1 MPALTALARDD
12 RSARVLLSMIGTPA
26 DVATGKLLTEV
37 GAAELIS
44 MAEGDGTVPGMDR
57 VKAAVW
63 RDRILS
69 AATPDRLAERIVE
82 ASKFRVIIPSDPDWP
97 TSLDDLGHRAPYA
110 LWARGRTELLAEPLP
125 QRITFTGARAD
136 TSYGAHVT
144 DELCRDLAQSGRTLV
159 AGAAYGIEA
168 SVHRAA
174 LIRDANTIA
183 VLASGVD
190 RPYPAGHTDLI
201 DRIAREGL
209 LLSEVPPS
217 VAPTRQR
224 FIDRSR
230 ILAALSSA
238 TIIVEAGSRSGSLHT
253 ATEAAQLGRFVG
265 AVPGPITSAAS
276 TGTNL
281 LLQSG
286 QARVIT
292 TGSDIVHMLEG
303 ETNAPARSVIRAGA
317 PHLASP
323 KSRVL

>member
-1 MPALTALARDD
+1 MLTLSDLAQDDRAARVVLAMVRSPNDALTRNLLERV
-12 RSARVLLSMIGTPA
+12 SAV
-26 DVATGKLLTEV
+26 
-37 GAAELIS
+37 ELIVL
-44 MAEGDGTVPGMDR
+44 ADGDGPVPGLDR
-57 VKAAVW
+57 VEAAVW
-63 RDRILS
+63 RDHLHS
-69 AATPDRLAERIVE
+69 ADTPDHLAAQIAE
-82 ASKFRVIIPSDPDWP
+82 ASSFRVITPSDPDWP
-97 TSLDDLGHRAPYA
+97 TALNDLGHRAPYA
-110 LWARGRTELLAEPLP
+110 LWAKGRTELLTQPLP
-125 QRITFTGARAD
+125 QRITVTGSRAD

-144 DELCRDLAQSGRTLV
+144 DELCGDLAQSGRTLV

-168 SVHRAA
+168 SAHRAA

-190 RPYPAGHTDLI
+190 RPYPAGHADLI

-253 ATEAAQLGRFVG
+253 ATEAAQLGRLVG
-265 AVPGPITSAAS
+265 AVPGPVTSAAS
-276 TGTNL
+276 TGANL
-281 LLQSG
+281 LLQG
-286 QARVIT
+286 GHARVIT

-303 ETNAPARSVIRAGA
+303 EISAPSRSLIREGA
-317 PHLASP
+317 PHLVSP

>member
-12 RSARVLLSMIGTPA
+12 RSARVLLSIIGTPA

-44 MAEGDGTVPGMDR
+44 IAEGDGTVPGMDR
-57 VKAAVW
+57 VEAAVW
-63 RDRILS
+63 RDRLLS

-97 TSLDDLGHRAPYA
+97 TSLNDLGARAPYA
-110 LWARGRTELLAEPLP
+110 LWAKGRTELLAEPLP
-125 QRITFTGARAD
+125 QRITVTGARAA
-136 TSYGAHVT
+136 TAYGAHVT
-144 DELCRDLAQSGRTLV
+144 DELCEGLAQSGRTLV

-174 LIRDANTIA
+174 FLRDMNTIA

-190 RPYPAGHTDLI
+190 RPYPAGHADLI

-253 ATEAAQLGRFVG
+253 ATEAAQLGRLVG

-286 QARVIT
+286 HACVIT
-292 TGSDIVHMLEG
+292 NGSDIVRMVEG

-317 PHLASP
+317 PYAVSP
-323 KSRVL
+323 KSWVL

>member
-1 MPALTALARDD
+1 MPALAAFARDD
-12 RSARVLLSMIGTPA
+12 RSARVLLSMIGTPG
-26 DVATGKLLTEV
+26 DIATGHLLAEV

-44 MAEGDGTVPGMDR
+44 IFDGDGPVPGMDR
-57 VKAAVW
+57 VAAAVW
-63 RDRILS
+63 RDRLLS
-69 AATPDRLAERIVE
+69 VATPDRLAERMIE

-97 TSLDDLGHRAPYA
+97 TALNDLGHRAPYA
-110 LWARGRTELLAEPLP
+110 LWAKGRTELLAEPLA
-125 QRITFTGARAD
+125 QRITVTGARAD

-144 DELCRDLAQSGRTLV
+144 DELCGDLAQSGRTLV

-168 SVHRAA
+168 SAHRAA
-174 LIRDANTIA
+174 LVRDANTIA

-230 ILAALSSA
+230 ILAALSGA

-276 TGTNL
+276 TGANL
-281 LLQSG
+281 MLQSG
-286 QARVIT
+286 QASVIT
-292 TGSDIVHMLEG
+292 NGSDIMRMVEG
-303 ETNAPARSVIRAGA
+303 ETNAPARSAIREGA
-317 PHLASP
+317 PHAVSP

>member
-12 RSARVLLSMIGTPA
+12 RSARVLLSIIGTPA

-44 MAEGDGTVPGMDR
+44 IAEGDGTVPGMDP
-57 VKAAVW
+57 VEAAVW
-63 RDRILS
+63 RDRLLS
-69 AATPDRLAERIVE
+69 VAAPDRLAERMVE
-82 ASKFRVIIPSDPDWP
+82 SSKVRVIVPSDPDWP
-97 TSLDDLGHRAPYA
+97 TSLNDLGPRAPYT
-110 LWARGRTELLAEPLP
+110 LWAKGRTELLTESLP
-125 QRITFTGARAD
+125 QRITVTGARAA

-144 DELCRDLAQSGRTLV
+144 DELCGDIAQGGRTLV

-168 SVHRAA
+168 SAHRAA

-190 RPYPAGHTDLI
+190 RPYPAGHADLI

-209 LLSEVPPS
+209 VLSEVPPS

-230 ILAALSSA
+230 ILAALSNA
-238 TIIVEAGSRSGSLHT
+238 IIIVEAGSRSGSLHT
-253 ATEAAQLGRFVG
+253 ATEAAQLGRLVG
-265 AVPGPITSAAS
+265 AVPGPVTSAAS

-286 QARVIT
+286 HARVIT
-292 TGSDIVHMLEG
+292 DGADIARMLEG
-303 ETNAPARSVIRAGA
+303 EANAPARSVIRAGA
-317 PHLASP
+317 SHAVSP
-323 KSRVL
+323 TSRAL

>member
-1 MPALTALARDD
+1 MPALTALVTDD
-12 RSARVLLSMIGTPA
+12 RSARVLLSIIGIPA
-26 DVATGKLLTEV
+26 DVATGKLLAEV
-37 GAAELIS
+37 SSVELIS
-44 MAEGDGTVPGMDR
+44 IVDGDGLVPGMDR
-57 VKAAVW
+57 VEAAVW

-82 ASKFRVIIPSDPDWP
+82 ANKFRVIIPSDPDWP
-97 TSLDDLGHRAPYA
+97 TSLNDLGPRAPYA
-110 LWARGRTELLAEPLP
+110 LWAKGRTELLTQPLT
-125 QRITFTGARAD
+125 QRITVTGARAD

-144 DELCRDLAQSGRTLV
+144 DELCGDLAQSGRTLV

-230 ILAALSSA
+230 ILAAMSSA

-253 ATEAAQLGRFVG
+253 ATEAAQLGRLVG
-265 AVPGPITSAAS
+265 AVPGPVTSAAS

-286 QARVIT
+286 HARVIT
-292 TGSDIVHMLEG
+292 NGSDIVHMLEG
-303 ETNAPARSVIRAGA
+303 EISAPSRSVIREGA
-317 PHLASP
+317 PHLVSP

>member
-44 MAEGDGTVPGMDR
+44 IAEGDGTVPGMDH
-57 VKAAVW
+57 VEAAVW
-63 RDRILS
+63 RDHLHSGARPDHV
-69 AATPDRLAERIVE
+69 ATRMAE
-82 ASKFRVIIPSDPDWP
+82 ASSFRVIIPSDPDWP
-97 TSLDDLGHRAPYA
+97 TALNDLGHRAPYA
-110 LWARGRTELLAEPLP
+110 LWAKGRTELLAEPLP
-125 QRITFTGARAD
+125 QRITVTGARAA

-144 DELCRDLAQSGRTLV
+144 DELCGDLAQSGRILV

-168 SVHRAA
+168 SAHRAA

-190 RPYPAGHTDLI
+190 RPYPAGHAALI
-201 DRIAREGL
+201 DHIAREGL
-209 LLSEVPPS
+209 LLSEVPSS

-253 ATEAAQLGRFVG
+253 ATEAAQLGRLVG
-265 AVPGPITSAAS
+265 AVPGPVTSAAS

-286 QARVIT
+286 HAHVIT
-292 TGSDIVHMLEG
+292 NGSDIVRMVEG

-317 PHLASP
+317 PYVVSP

>member
-12 RSARVLLSMIGTPA
+12 RSARVLLSIIGTPA

-44 MAEGDGTVPGMDR
+44 IAEGDGTVPGMDR
-57 VKAAVW
+57 VEAAVW
-63 RDRILS
+63 RGRLLS

-97 TSLDDLGHRAPYA
+97 TSLNDLGARAPYA
-110 LWARGRTELLAEPLP
+110 LWAKGRTELLAEPLP
-125 QRITFTGARAD
+125 QRITVTGARAA
-136 TSYGAHVT
+136 TAYGAHVT
-144 DELCRDLAQSGRTLV
+144 DELCEGLAQSGRTLV

-174 LIRDANTIA
+174 LLRDMNTIA

-190 RPYPAGHTDLI
+190 RPYPAGHADLI

-253 ATEAAQLGRFVG
+253 ATEAAQLGRLVG
-265 AVPGPITSAAS
+265 AVPGPVTSAAS

-281 LLQSG
+281 MLQSG
-286 QARVIT
+286 QASVIT
-292 TGSDIVHMLEG
+292 NGSDIMRMVEG
-303 ETNAPARSVIRAGA
+303 ETNAPARSAIREGA
-317 PHLASP
+317 PHAVSP

>member
-1 MPALTALARDD
+1 MPALTALATDD
-12 RSARVLLSMIGTPA
+12 RSARVLLSMIGTPG

-44 MAEGDGTVPGMDR
+44 IADGDGPVPGMDR
-57 VKAAVW
+57 VEAAVW
-63 RDRILS
+63 RDRLHS
-69 AATPDRLAERIVE
+69 AATPDHVATRMAET
-82 ASKFRVIIPSDPDWP
+82 SSFRVITPGDPDWP
-97 TSLDDLGHRAPYA
+97 ASLNDLGPRAPYA
-110 LWARGRTELLAEPLP
+110 LWAKGRTELLAEPLP
-125 QRITFTGARAD
+125 QRITVTGARAD

-144 DELCRDLAQSGRTLV
+144 DELCGDLTQSGRTMV

-168 SVHRAA
+168 SAHRAA
-174 LIRDANTIA
+174 LVRDANTIA

-190 RPYPAGHTDLI
+190 RPYPAGHADLI

-230 ILAALSSA
+230 ILAALSGA

-253 ATEAAQLGRFVG
+253 ATEAAQLGRLVG
-265 AVPGPITSAAS
+265 AVPGPVTSAAS

-286 QARVIT
+286 HARVIT
-292 TGSDIVHMLEG
+292 DGADIARMLEG
-303 ETNAPARSVIRAGA
+303 EANAPARSVIRAGA
-317 PHLASP
+317 SHAVSP
-323 KSRVL
+323 TSRAL

>member
-1 MPALTALARDD
+1 MPALTTLARDD

-44 MAEGDGTVPGMDR
+44 IAEGDGPVSGMDR
-57 VKAAVW
+57 IEAAVW
-63 RDRILS
+63 RDRLLS
-69 AATPDRLAERIVE
+69 VAAPDRLAERMVE
-82 ASKFRVIIPSDPDWP
+82 ASEFRVIIPSDPDWP
-97 TSLDDLGHRAPYA
+97 TALNDLGHRAPYA
-110 LWARGRTELLAEPLP
+110 LWAKGRTELLAEPLP
-125 QRITFTGARAD
+125 QRITLTGARAA

-144 DELCRDLAQSGRTLV
+144 EELCGDLAQNGRTLV

-168 SVHRAA
+168 SAHRAA
-174 LIRDANTIA
+174 LVRDANTIA

-190 RPYPAGHTDLI
+190 RPYPAGHADLI

-230 ILAALSSA
+230 ILAALSGA

-265 AVPGPITSAAS
+265 AVPGPVTSAAS

-286 QARVIT
+286 HARVIT
-292 TGSDIVHMLEG
+292 NGTDIMRMLEG
-303 ETNAPARSVIRAGA
+303 ETSAPARSVIRAEA
-317 PHLASP
+317 PHAVSP

>member
-1 MPALTALARDD
+1 MPALTALVTDD
-12 RSARVLLSMIGTPA
+12 RSARVLLSIIGIPA
-26 DVATGKLLTEV
+26 DVATGKLLAEV
-37 GAAELIS
+37 SSVELIS
-44 MAEGDGTVPGMDR
+44 IVDGDGLVPGMDR
-57 VKAAVW
+57 VEAAVW

-82 ASKFRVIIPSDPDWP
+82 ANKFRVIIPSDPDWP
-97 TSLDDLGHRAPYA
+97 TSLNDLGPRAPYA
-110 LWARGRTELLAEPLP
+110 LWAKGRTELLTQPLT
-125 QRITFTGARAD
+125 QRITVTGARAD

-144 DELCRDLAQSGRTLV
+144 DELCGDLAQSGRTLV

-230 ILAALSSA
+230 ILAAMSSA

-253 ATEAAQLGRFVG
+253 ATEAAQLGRLVG
-265 AVPGPITSAAS
+265 AVPGPVTSAAS

-286 QARVIT
+286 HARVIT
-292 TGSDIVHMLEG
+292 NGTDIMRMLEG
-303 ETNAPARSVIRAGA
+303 ETSAPARSVIRAEA
-317 PHLASP
+317 PHAVSP

>member
-1 MPALTALARDD
+1 MLTLSDLAQDDRAARVVLAMVSSPNDALTRNLLERV
-12 RSARVLLSMIGTPA
+12 SAV
-26 DVATGKLLTEV
+26 
-37 GAAELIS
+37 ELIVL
-44 MAEGDGTVPGMDR
+44 ADGDGPVPGLDR
-57 VKAAVW
+57 VEAAVW
-63 RDRILS
+63 RDHLHS
-69 AATPDRLAERIVE
+69 ADTPDHLAAQIAE
-82 ASKFRVIIPSDPDWP
+82 ASSFRVITPSDPDWP
-97 TSLDDLGHRAPYA
+97 TALNDLGHRAPYA
-110 LWARGRTELLAEPLP
+110 LWAKGRTELLTQPLP
-125 QRITFTGARAD
+125 QRITVTGSRAD

-144 DELCRDLAQSGRTLV
+144 DELCGDLAQSGRTLV

-168 SVHRAA
+168 SAHRAA
-174 LIRDANTIA
+174 LIRDATTIA

-230 ILAALSSA
+230 ILAALSGA

-253 ATEAAQLGRFVG
+253 VTEAAQLGRLVG
-265 AVPGPITSAAS
+265 AVPGPVTSAAS

-286 QARVIT
+286 HARVIT
-292 TGSDIVHMLEG
+292 NGSDIVRIVEG
-303 ETNAPARSVIRAGA
+303 ETSVPSRSVIREGT
-317 PHLASP
+317 PHVVSP

>member
-1 MPALTALARDD
+1 MPALTALVTDD
-12 RSARVLLSMIGTPA
+12 RSARVLLSIIGIPA
-26 DVATGKLLTEV
+26 DVATGKLLAEV
-37 GAAELIS
+37 SSVELIS
-44 MAEGDGTVPGMDR
+44 IVDGDGLVPGMDR
-57 VKAAVW
+57 VEAAVW

-82 ASKFRVIIPSDPDWP
+82 ANKFRVIIPSDPDWP
-97 TSLDDLGHRAPYA
+97 TSLNDLGPRAPYA
-110 LWARGRTELLAEPLP
+110 LLAKGRTELLTQPLT
-125 QRITFTGARAD
+125 QRITVTGARAD

-144 DELCRDLAQSGRTLV
+144 DELCGDLAQSGRTLV

-230 ILAALSSA
+230 ILAAMSSA

-253 ATEAAQLGRFVG
+253 ATEAAQLGRLVG
-265 AVPGPITSAAS
+265 AVPGPVTSAAS

-286 QARVIT
+286 HARVIT
-292 TGSDIVHMLEG
+292 NGSDIVHMLEG
-303 ETNAPARSVIRAGA
+303 EISAPSRSVIREGA
-317 PHLASP
+317 PYVVSP

>member
-1 MPALTALARDD
+1 MPALTDLAQDD
-12 RSARVLLSMIGTPA
+12 RTARILLSIIGTPG
-26 DVATGKLLTEV
+26 DVASGKLLTEI
-37 GAAELIS
+37 GAVDLIS
-44 MAEGDGTVPGMDR
+44 IADGDGPVPGMSR
-57 VKAAVW
+57 VEAAVW
-63 RDRILS
+63 RDHLCS
-69 AATPDRLAERIVE
+69 AATPDHLATRMAET
-82 ASKFRVIIPSDPDWP
+82 SSFRVIIPSDPDWP
-97 TSLDDLGHRAPYA
+97 TVLNDLGYRAPYV
-110 LWARGRTELLAEPLP
+110 LWAKGRTELLTQPLS
-125 QRITFTGARAD
+125 QRITVTGARAE

-144 DELCRDLAQSGRTLV
+144 EELCADLAQDGKTLV

-174 LIRDANTIA
+174 LARDTNTIA

-253 ATEAAQLGRFVG
+253 AAEAAQLVRLVG
-265 AVPGPITSAAS
+265 AVPGPVTSAAS

-281 LLQSG
+281 LLQNG
-286 QARVIT
+286 TARVIT
-292 TGSDIVHMLEG
+292 NGSDIVRMFES
-303 ETNAPARSVIRAGA
+303 ETSAPSWSVIREGA
-317 PHLASP
+317 PRVASP

>member
-12 RSARVLLSMIGTPA
+12 RSARVLLSMIGTPG
-26 DVATGKLLTEV
+26 DVATGNLLAEV

-44 MAEGDGTVPGMDR
+44 IAEGGSTVPGMDR
-57 VKAAVW
+57 VEAALW

-69 AATPDRLAERIVE
+69 AATPDRLAERIIE

-97 TSLDDLGHRAPYA
+97 TSLNDLGHRAPYA
-110 LWARGRTELLAEPLP
+110 LWAKGRTELLAEPLP
-125 QRITFTGARAD
+125 QRITVTGARAE

-144 DELCRDLAQSGRTLV
+144 DELCGDLAQSSRTLI
-159 AGAAYGIEA
+159 AGAAYGVEA

-174 LIRDANTIA
+174 LARDANTIA

-253 ATEAAQLGRFVG
+253 ATEAAQLGRLVG
-265 AVPGPITSAAS
+265 AVPGPVTSAAS

-281 LLQSG
+281 LLQSSH
-286 QARVIT
+286 ARVIT
-292 TGSDIVHMLEG
+292 NGSDIVRMVEG
-303 ETNAPARSVIRAGA
+303 ETNAPAQTMIRAGA
-317 PHLASP
+317 PYVVSP
-323 KSRVL
+323 KNRVL

>member
-12 RSARVLLSMIGTPA
+12 RSARLLLSIIGTPA

-44 MAEGDGTVPGMDR
+44 IAEGDGTVPGMDR
-57 VKAAVW
+57 VEAAVW
-63 RDRILS
+63 RDRLHS

-97 TSLDDLGHRAPYA
+97 TTLNDLGHRAPYA
-110 LWARGRTELLAEPLP
+110 LWAKGRTELLAEPLP
-125 QRITFTGARAD
+125 QRITVTGARAA

-144 DELCRDLAQSGRTLV
+144 DELCGDLAQSGRTLI

-168 SVHRAA
+168 SAHRAA
-174 LIRDANTIA
+174 LLRDMNTIA

-190 RPYPAGHTDLI
+190 RPYPAGHADLI

-253 ATEAAQLGRFVG
+253 ATEAAQLGRLVG
-265 AVPGPITSAAS
+265 AVPGPVTSAAS

-281 LLQSG
+281 MLQSG
-286 QARVIT
+286 QASVIT
-292 TGSDIVHMLEG
+292 NGSDIMRMVEG
-303 ETNAPARSVIRAGA
+303 ETNAPERSVIRSGA
-317 PHLASP
+317 PHVASP

>member
-44 MAEGDGTVPGMDR
+44 IAEGDGTVPGMDR
-57 VKAAVW
+57 VEAAVW
-63 RDRILS
+63 RGRLLS

-97 TSLDDLGHRAPYA
+97 TSLNDLGARAPYA
-110 LWARGRTELLAEPLP
+110 LWAKGRTELLAEPLP
-125 QRITFTGARAD
+125 QRITVTGARAA
-136 TSYGAHVT
+136 TAYGAHVT
-144 DELCRDLAQSGRTLV
+144 DELCEGLAQSGRTLV

-174 LIRDANTIA
+174 LLRDMNTIA

-190 RPYPAGHTDLI
+190 RPYPAGHADLI

-253 ATEAAQLGRFVG
+253 ATEAAQLGRLVG
-265 AVPGPITSAAS
+265 AVPGPVTSAAS

-281 LLQSG
+281 MLQSG
-286 QARVIT
+286 QASVIT
-292 TGSDIVHMLEG
+292 NGSDIMRMVEG
-303 ETNAPARSVIRAGA
+303 ETNAPARSAIREGA
-317 PHLASP
+317 PHAVSP

>member
-1 MPALTALARDD
+1 MPALTALVTDD
-12 RSARVLLSMIGTPA
+12 RSARVLLSIIGIPA
-26 DVATGKLLTEV
+26 DVATGKLLAEV
-37 GAAELIS
+37 SSVELIS
-44 MAEGDGTVPGMDR
+44 IVDGDGLVPGMDR
-57 VKAAVW
+57 VEAAVW

-82 ASKFRVIIPSDPDWP
+82 ANKFRVIIPSDPDWP
-97 TSLDDLGHRAPYA
+97 TSLNDLGPRAPYA
-110 LWARGRTELLAEPLP
+110 LWAKGRTELLTQPLT
-125 QRITFTGARAD
+125 QRIPVTGARAD

-144 DELCRDLAQSGRTLV
+144 DELCGDLAQSGRTLV

-230 ILAALSSA
+230 ILAAMSSA

-253 ATEAAQLGRFVG
+253 ATEAAQLGRLVG
-265 AVPGPITSAAS
+265 AVPGPVTSAAS

-286 QARVIT
+286 HARVIT
-292 TGSDIVHMLEG
+292 NGTDIMRMLEG
-303 ETNAPARSVIRAGA
+303 ETSAPARSVIRAEA
-317 PHLASP
+317 PHAVSP

>member
-1 MPALTALARDD
+1 MPALTALTRDD
-12 RSARVLLSMIGTPA
+12 RSARVLLSIIGTPA
-26 DVATGKLLTEV
+26 DIATGNLLAEV

-44 MAEGDGTVPGMDR
+44 IAEGDVLVPGMDR
-57 VKAAVW
+57 VEAAVW
-63 RDRILS
+63 RDRLLS
-69 AATPDRLAERIVE
+69 AATPDRLAERIVD

-97 TSLDDLGHRAPYA
+97 AALNDLGPRAPYT
-110 LWARGRTELLAEPLP
+110 LWAKGRTELLTEPLP
-125 QRITFTGARAD
+125 QRITVTGARAD
-136 TSYGAHVT
+136 TAYGAHVT
-144 DELCRDLAQSGRTLV
+144 DELCGDLAQDGRTLV

-168 SVHRAA
+168 SAHRAA

-253 ATEAAQLGRFVG
+253 ATEAAQLGRLVG
-265 AVPGPITSAAS
+265 AVPGPVTSAAS

-281 LLQSG
+281 LLQG
-286 QARVIT
+286 GHARVIT
-292 TGSDIVHMLEG
+292 NGADIVRMLEG
-303 ETNAPARSVIRAGA
+303 EANAPARSVIRAGA
-317 PHLASP
+317 SHAVSP
-323 KSRVL
+323 TSRAL

>member
-1 MPALTALARDD
+1 MPALTVLATDD
-12 RSARVLLSMIGTPA
+12 RSARVILSMIGTPS
-26 DVATGKLLTEV
+26 DVITRKLLTKL

-44 MAEGDGTVPGMDR
+44 LAEGGGTVPGMGR
-57 VKAAVW
+57 VEAAVW
-63 RDRILS
+63 RDRLLS
-69 AATPDRLAERIVE
+69 VATPDRLAEQIVE
-82 ASKFRVIIPSDPDWP
+82 ASRYRVIIPSDPDWP
-97 TSLDDLGHRAPYA
+97 AALDDLGYRAPYA
-110 LWARGRTELLAEPLP
+110 LWAKGRTELLAQPLP
-125 QRITFTGARAD
+125 QRITITGARAN
-136 TSYGAHVT
+136 TAYGAHVT
-144 DELCRDLAQSGRTLV
+144 DELCGEISQSGRTLV

-168 SVHRAA
+168 SAHRAA
-174 LIRDANTIA
+174 LVRDANTIA

-209 LLSEVPPS
+209 LLSEVPPT

-230 ILAALSSA
+230 ILAALSGA

-286 QARVIT
+286 RARVIT
-292 TGSDIVHMLEG
+292 SGADIVRMMEG
-303 ETNAPARSVIRAGA
+303 ETSAPERSVIRSGA
-317 PHLASP
+317 PHVASP

>member
-1 MPALTALARDD
+1 MPALTALATDD
-12 RSARVLLSMIGTPA
+12 RSARVLLSMIGTPG

-44 MAEGDGTVPGMDR
+44 IAEGDGTVPGMDR
-57 VKAAVW
+57 VEAAVW
-63 RDRILS
+63 RDRLLS
-69 AATPDRLAERIVE
+69 VATPDRLAERMIE

-97 TSLDDLGHRAPYA
+97 TALNDLGHRAPYA
-110 LWARGRTELLAEPLP
+110 LWAKGRTELLAEPLP
-125 QRITFTGARAD
+125 QRITVTGARAA
-136 TSYGAHVT
+136 TAYGAHVT
-144 DELCRDLAQSGRTLV
+144 DELCEGLAQSGRTLV

-174 LIRDANTIA
+174 FLRDMNTIA

-190 RPYPAGHTDLI
+190 RPYPAGHADLI

-253 ATEAAQLGRFVG
+253 ATEAAQLGRLVG

-286 QARVIT
+286 HACVIT
-292 TGSDIVHMLEG
+292 NGSDIVRMVEG

-317 PHLASP
+317 PHTSP

>member
-1 MPALTALARDD
+1 MPALTVLATDD
-12 RSARVLLSMIGTPA
+12 RSARVLLSMIGTPG
-26 DVATGKLLTEV
+26 DVAAGKLLAEV
-37 GAAELIS
+37 GAVELIS
-44 MAEGDGTVPGMDR
+44 IVDGDGAAPGMDR
-57 VKAAVW
+57 VEAAVW
-63 RDRILS
+63 RDHLHS
-69 AATPDRLAERIVE
+69 AATPDHLAARMAET
-82 ASKFRVIIPSDPDWP
+82 SSFRVIIPSDPDWP
-97 TSLDDLGHRAPYA
+97 VALDDLGYRAPYV
-110 LWARGRTELLAEPLP
+110 LWAKGRTELLAQPLS
-125 QRITFTGARAD
+125 QRITVTGARAD

-144 DELCRDLAQSGRTLV
+144 DELCGDLAQSGKTLV

-168 SVHRAA
+168 SAHRAA
-174 LIRDANTIA
+174 LIRNANTIA

-209 LLSEVPPS
+209 LLSEVPPT

-230 ILAALSSA
+230 ILAALSGA

-253 ATEAAQLGRFVG
+253 AAEAKQLGRFVG

-276 TGTNL
+276 TGANL
-281 LLQSG
+281 LLQG
-286 QARVIT
+286 GHARVIT

-303 ETNAPARSVIRAGA
+303 EISAPSRSLIREGA
-317 PHLASP
+317 PHLVSP

>member
-1 MPALTALARDD
+1 MPALTDLATDD
-12 RSARVLLSMIGTPA
+12 RSARVLLSIIGIPA
-26 DVATGKLLTEV
+26 DVATGKLLTKV

-44 MAEGDGTVPGMDR
+44 IAEGDGTVSGMDR
-57 VKAAVW
+57 VEAAVW
-63 RDRILS
+63 RDRLLS

-97 TSLDDLGHRAPYA
+97 TALNDLGHRAPYA
-110 LWARGRTELLAEPLP
+110 LWAKGRTELLAEPLP
-125 QRITFTGARAD
+125 QRITVTGARAA

-144 DELCRDLAQSGRTLV
+144 DELCGDLAQSGRTLV

-168 SVHRAA
+168 SAHRAA
-174 LIRDANTIA
+174 LVRDANTIV

-230 ILAALSSA
+230 ILAALSGA

-253 ATEAAQLGRFVG
+253 ATEAAQLGRLVG

-292 TGSDIVHMLEG
+292 NGSDIVRMVEG
-303 ETNAPARSVIRAGA
+303 ETSAPARSVIREGA
-317 PHLASP
+317 PHGVSP

>member
-224 FIDRSR
+224 IIDRSR

>member
-1 MPALTALARDD
+1 MPALTALATDD
-12 RSARVLLSMIGTPA
+12 RSARVLLSMIGTPG

-44 MAEGDGTVPGMDR
+44 IADGDGPVPGMDR
-57 VKAAVW
+57 VEAAVW
-63 RDRILS
+63 RDRLHS
-69 AATPDRLAERIVE
+69 AATPDHIGTRMAE
-82 ASKFRVIIPSDPDWP
+82 ASSFRVIIPSDPDWP
-97 TSLDDLGHRAPYA
+97 TALNDLGHRAPYA
-110 LWARGRTELLAEPLP
+110 LWAKGRTELLAEPLP
-125 QRITFTGARAD
+125 QRITVTGARAA

-144 DELCRDLAQSGRTLV
+144 DELCVDLAQSGRTLV

-168 SVHRAA
+168 SAHRAA

-230 ILAALSSA
+230 ILAALSGA

-286 QARVIT
+286 HARVIT
-292 TGSDIVHMLEG
+292 NGSDIVHMLEG
-303 ETNAPARSVIRAGA
+303 ETSAPSRNLIREGA
-317 PHLASP
+317 PHLVSS

>member
-12 RSARVLLSMIGTPA
+12 RSARVLLSIIGTPA

-44 MAEGDGTVPGMDR
+44 IAEGDGTVPGMDR
-57 VKAAVW
+57 VEAAVW
-63 RDRILS
+63 RDRLLS

-97 TSLDDLGHRAPYA
+97 TSLNDLGARAPYA
-110 LWARGRTELLAEPLP
+110 LWAKGRTELLAEPLP
-125 QRITFTGARAD
+125 QRITVTGARAA
-136 TSYGAHVT
+136 TAYGAHVT
-144 DELCRDLAQSGRTLV
+144 DELCEGLAQSGRTLV

-174 LIRDANTIA
+174 LLRDMNTIA

-190 RPYPAGHTDLI
+190 RPYPAGHADLI

-253 ATEAAQLGRFVG
+253 ATEAAQRGRLVG
-265 AVPGPITSAAS
+265 AVPGPVTSAAS

-281 LLQSG
+281 MLQSG
-286 QARVIT
+286 QASVIT
-292 TGSDIVHMLEG
+292 NGSDIMRMVEG
-303 ETNAPARSVIRAGA
+303 ETNAPARSAIRAGA
-317 PHLASP
+317 PHAVSP

>member
-1 MPALTALARDD
+1 MPALTALATDN
-12 RSARVLLSMIGTPA
+12 RSARVLLSMIGTPG

-37 GAAELIS
+37 GAVELIS
-44 MAEGDGTVPGMDR
+44 VADGNGPVPGMGR
-57 VKAAVW
+57 VQAAVW
-63 RDRILS
+63 RDRLLS
-69 AATPDRLAERIVE
+69 VATPDRLAERIVE
-82 ASKFRVIIPSDPDWP
+82 ASKYRVIIPSDPDWP
-97 TSLDDLGHRAPYA
+97 AALDDLGYRAPYA
-110 LWARGRTELLAEPLP
+110 LWARGRTELLTQPLS
-125 QRITFTGARAD
+125 QRIAVTGARAD

-144 DELCRDLAQSGRTLV
+144 DELCADLSQSGRTLI

-168 SVHRAA
+168 SAHRAA
-174 LIRDANTIA
+174 LIRGANTVA
-183 VLASGVD
+183 VLASGID

-209 LLSEVPPS
+209 LLSEVPPT

-230 ILAALSSA
+230 ILAALSGA
-238 TIIVEAGSRSGSLHT
+238 TIIVEAGSRSGSLHA

-286 QARVIT
+286 HARVVT
-292 TGSDIVHMLEG
+292 SGADIVRMLEG
-303 ETNAPARSVIRAGA
+303 ETSAPERSVIRSGA
-317 PHLASP
+317 PHVASP

>member
-12 RSARVLLSMIGTPA
+12 RSARVLLSMIGTPS

-44 MAEGDGTVPGMDR
+44 IVERDSTVPGMDR
-57 VKAAVW
+57 VEAAVW
-63 RDRILS
+63 RDRLLS
-69 AATPDRLAERIVE
+69 VGTPERLAERIVE
-82 ASKFRVIIPSDPDWP
+82 ASKFRVIIPSDADWP
-97 TSLDDLGHRAPYA
+97 TALNDLGHRAPYA
-110 LWARGRTELLAEPLP
+110 LWAKGRTELLTEPLP
-125 QRITFTGARAD
+125 QRITVTGARAD
-136 TSYGAHVT
+136 TAYGAHVT
-144 DELCRDLAQSGRTLV
+144 DELCGDLAQDGRTLV

-168 SVHRAA
+168 SAHRAA
-174 LIRDANTIA
+174 IIRDANTIA

-209 LLSEVPPS
+209 LLSEVPPT
-217 VAPTRQR
+217 VTPTRQR

-230 ILAALSSA
+230 ILAALSGA
-238 TIIVEAGSRSGSLHT
+238 MIIVEAGSRSGSLHT

-265 AVPGPITSAAS
+265 AVPGPITSTAS

-286 QARVIT
+286 RARVVT
-292 TGSDIVHMLEG
+292 SGADIVRMLEG
-303 ETNAPARSVIRAGA
+303 ETSTPERSVIRSGA
-317 PHLASP
+317 PHVASP

>member
-1 MPALTALARDD
+1 MPALTALATDD
-12 RSARVLLSMIGTPA
+12 RSARVLLSMIGTPG

-37 GAAELIS
+37 GAVELIS
-44 MAEGDGTVPGMDR
+44 IADGDGPVPGMDR
-57 VKAAVW
+57 VEAAVW
-63 RDRILS
+63 RDRLHS
-69 AATPDRLAERIVE
+69 AATPDHIGTRMAE
-82 ASKFRVIIPSDPDWP
+82 ASSFRVIIPSDPDWP
-97 TSLDDLGHRAPYA
+97 TALNDLGHRAPYA
-110 LWARGRTELLAEPLP
+110 LWAKGRTELLAEPLP
-125 QRITFTGARAD
+125 QRITVTGARAA

-144 DELCRDLAQSGRTLV
+144 DELCVDLAQSGRTLV

-168 SVHRAA
+168 SAHRAA
-174 LIRDANTIA
+174 LVRDANTIA

-230 ILAALSSA
+230 ILAALSGA

-253 ATEAAQLGRFVG
+253 VTEAAQLGRFVG

-286 QARVIT
+286 HARVIT
-292 TGSDIVHMLEG
+292 NGSDIVHMLEG
-303 ETNAPARSVIRAGA
+303 ETSSHPRGI
-317 PHLASP
+317 
-323 KSRVL
+323 